1 MIKIVPFARNCE
13 ENMTRKHVQ
22 LLVLAAFLC
31 VATCISV
38 DRQLE
43 TKKLNRNVLIPRI
56 DDSEN
61 EKLENKDFSY
71 IVKTKRNIPCILA
84 NMSII
89 IAVPYKTNDGKEIKK
104 DLPVPLD
111 ASTDGSNCDDVISQL
126 KLTWKEKGD
135 NKTENNI
142 ITFIFLNDHTNF
154 TLFSVN
160 TSIYLNEEKFPN
172 ATADI
177 NKRVEYTSEKDLR
190 LFVAPVQNGYHRCI
204 KNISQTIGKH
214 QLFISD
220 VTLIAFNSVKDISSR
235 KEATCPDEK
244 EKIKTFP
251 YILKENEKDCSLA
264 RMSISLNTSYATK
277 DSKVQYG
284 TKIVPSYADVSGQCS
299 DPSYLLYLTWP
310 EKNENASTFDSNTKG
325 NQIIFRF
332 IKTNKIASVDA
343 ISFDIILDEK
353 NFPNNTGGRI
363 TGQTPLI
370 FDPIFSTF
378 ADNGLYSCANVTTVN
393 FGNAIMN
400 IRDVLLVAFNA
411 EQDFSLKTVVDC
423 KSQFSLY
430 KENFSYYV
438 LTEDTDVACILANMT
453 IAMEIPYTKTDSTV
467 VNGTIVPHNVTA
479 TGTCKTLLSELNL
492 AWPVPNNQ
500 GKMNTITFYVLRK
513 ENHFSVLLI
522 ETDIYLDEVNFSGAR
537 DQNKKISKA
546 SEVDIDLFNAPAN
559 GLYNCTNVHRIKMGD
574 SEMNITNVVFVAFNT
589 EEDVSKKTVQDCNR
603 ADNSST
609 TVPTVPTDP
618 TDPTDPTTESTIT
631 DQPTTKPSTN
641 PPPTPEPDPSVKVFD
656 YYVIN
661 QESNVACTVA
671 NMTIS
676 LKVPYEMKT
685 SGTKTIN
692 LDVPHDVKIDG
703 KCDDASSTI
712 EFIWKST
719 EDTSDT
725 VATENVVTL
734 TFKKDDS
741 KFFVRAINVS
751 LYMDEKNFPD
761 AKQAKQ
767 RHEALAKEVT
777 LFSTPLKQLF
787 KCTPQSQVKAVDVG
801 VTISKVAL
809 IAFNTESKVLWKS
822 VNNCVTEEAES
833 DVGAIV
839 GGIIGSLIL
848 IGVIAFGII
857 MYRKRRRMM

>member
-1 MIKIVPFARNCE
+1 
-13 ENMTRKHVQ
+13 MTQKHVQ

-38 DRQLE
+38 DKQLE
-43 TKKLNRNVLIPRI
+43 TKKLNRNILIPRI

-61 EKLENKDFSY
+61 EKLENKNFSY
-71 IVKTKRNIPCILA
+71 IAKTKRNIPCILA
-84 NMSII
+84 KMSIS
-89 IAVPYKTNDGKEIKK
+89 IAVPYKTNEGKEIIKE
-104 DLPVPLD
+104 LPVPLD
-111 ASTDGSNCDDVISQL
+111 ASTDGSNCADVISQL

-135 NKTENNI
+135 DKNENNV

-160 TSIYLNEEKFPN
+160 TSIYLDEEKFPN
-172 ATADI
+172 ATPDTK
-177 NKRVEYTSEKDLR
+177 KRVEYTSEKDLR

-204 KNISQTIGKH
+204 KKISQTVGKH
-214 QLFISD
+214 ELLISD
-220 VTLIAFNSVKDISSR
+220 VTLIAFNSAEDISSR

-251 YILKENEKDCSLA
+251 YVLKKDEKYCSLA
-264 RMSISLNTSYATK
+264 RMSISLNISYATK

-284 TKIVPSYADVSGQCS
+284 TKIVPSYADVSGVCGDSFSQMF
-299 DPSYLLYLTWP
+299 LTWP
-310 EKNENASTFDSNTKG
+310 EKNEIVSTFDSNTKG
-325 NQIIFRF
+325 NEIIFRF
-332 IKTNKIASVDA
+332 MKNNRIASVDA
-343 ISFDIILDEK
+343 IGFDIILDEK
-353 NFPNNTGGRI
+353 NFPNNIGERI
-363 TGQTPLI
+363 TGQTPLT
-370 FDPIFSTF
+370 FDPIFSTS

-393 FGNAIMN
+393 FQNAIMN
-400 IRDVLLVAFNA
+400 ISDVLLVAFNA
-411 EQDFSLKTVVDC
+411 EQDFSLKTVEDC
-423 KSQFSLY
+423 KSQFALY

-467 VNGTIVPHNVTA
+467 VNGSIVPQNVTA
-479 TGTCKTLLSELNL
+479 TGTCKTSLSELNL

-500 GKMNTITFYVLRK
+500 GKMNTITFYVVQK

-522 ETDIYLDEVNFSGAR
+522 DTDIYLDEVNFPGAR
-537 DQNKKISKA
+537 DQNKKISKV
-546 SEVDIDLFNAPAN
+546 SELNIDLFNAPAN
-559 GLYNCTNVHRIKMGD
+559 GLYNCTNVHRIKMDD

-589 EEDVSKKTVQDCNR
+589 EEDVSKKIVQDCNR
-603 ADNSST
+603 TDNSST
-609 TVPTVPTDP
+609 TAPTVPTDP
-618 TDPTDPTTESTIT
+618 TNPTDPTTESTIS

-641 PPPTPEPDPSVKVFD
+641 PPPKPEPDPSVKAFD
-656 YYVIN
+656 YYVMN
-661 QESNVACTVA
+661 QESTVACTMA

-685 SGTKTIN
+685 SGIKTTN
-692 LDVPHDVKIDG
+692 LDMPHDVKVNG

-725 VATENVVTL
+725 IATENVVTL

-787 KCTPQSQVKAVDVG
+787 KCTPQTQVKAVDVE

-822 VNNCVTEEAES
+822 VQNCVTEEAES

-839 GGIIGSLIL
+839 GGIIGCFIL
-848 IGVIAFGII
+848 IGLIAFGII
-857 MYRKRRRMM
+857 MYRKRRRMV